1 MMSLKFHSW
10 CHIIRTYWTHLKFLP
25 HKERNT
31 HYIFTHTT
39 YTPLLSV
46 LMCLLFVCLFCNQK
60 GDRAYSVRSV
70 SGAYSEY
77 AVSDAL
83 FTGHLGDKLTFSQGA
98 AVGVPYYTAYRSL
111 VHTWANCCMNMFGH
125 TAKNLNKYKNCI
137 SFLLIRMTNAK
148 YNAIKVK
155 YHIKHKWKIT

>member
-1 MMSLKFHSW
+1 
-10 CHIIRTYWTHLKFLP
+10 
-25 HKERNT
+25 
-31 HYIFTHTT
+31 
-39 YTPLLSV
+39 
-46 LMCLLFVCLFCNQK
+46 MCPFFCLFCNQK

-111 VHTWANCCMNMFGH
+111 VHT
-125 TAKNLNKYKNCI
+125 
-137 SFLLIRMTNAK
+137 
-148 YNAIKVK
+148 
-155 YHIKHKWKIT
+155 